1 MEEKREKLNFLY
13 LYYYSIS
20 ILLFKGLLLFRVLIF
35 QFKNAPI
42 SLCLSRDKTKEQS
55 GKNATLKH
63 CLKNRTT
70 LLLIFKLI
78 YSLINQIFKI
88 KIIHVYIY
96 IYIINKNTIFSS
108 YKIRPLTKK
117 KKYSLHAQSTCD
129 EANLYYYLRGFPVW
143 ISHFFS
149 QKMSL
154 HLYV

>member
-42 SLCLSRDKTKEQS
+42 SLCLSRDKTKGQS

-63 CLKNRTT
+63 CLKNKTT

-96 IYIINKNTIFSS
+96 KINKNTIFSS

-117 KKYSLHAQSTCD
+117 KYSLLAQNTCD

-143 ISHFFS
+143 IPHFLVKKCPYIFMFK
-149 QKMSL
+149 QR
-154 HLYV
+154 